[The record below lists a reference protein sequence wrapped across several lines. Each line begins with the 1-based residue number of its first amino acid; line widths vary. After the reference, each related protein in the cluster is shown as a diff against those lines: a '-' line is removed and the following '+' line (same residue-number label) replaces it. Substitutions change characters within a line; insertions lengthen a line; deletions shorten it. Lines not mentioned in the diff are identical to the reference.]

1 MPCAF
6 LLIVLSVGDFLY
18 AIVSYFVQ
26 IGILICYDVQV
37 TSAVGGR
44 LGGEGQEVDVG
55 LREQISDLL
64 VEVKGELQVQSRLTT
79 GIEFE
84 PGSLVLAEV
93 ENYVLSIVAEL
104 YNRTAVRSEGPLVLN
119 SYISAAVVYT
129 VVQRGIQLEGIG
141 SVLSLVLGWNRF
153 SAHQP
158 GREPWWCRLP
168 WS

>member
-6 LLIVLSVGDFLY
+6 LLIVLSAIDVLHTQSCADSGRTGTACGQVSNGLY

-119 SYISAAVVYT
+119 SYISAAVV
-129 VVQRGIQLEGIG
+129 
-141 SVLSLVLGWNRF
+141 
-153 SAHQP
+153 
-158 GREPWWCRLP
+158 
-168 WS
+168 

>member
-1 MPCAF
+1 M
-6 LLIVLSVGDFLY
+6 L
-18 AIVSYFVQ
+18 
-26 IGILICYDVQV
+26 
-37 TSAVGGR
+37 
-44 LGGEGQEVDVG
+44 G

-141 SVLSLVLGWNRF
+141 SVLSLVLWWNRF
-153 SAHQP
+153 SVHQP
-158 GREPWWCRLP
+158 DPEPW
-168 WS
+168 